1 MLDGLAVAVPAGHV
15 GREEPALRMGLVHE
29 VLEDLVEGMADM
41 DGAVGVRRAVVQDE
55 GLAVLVLLENLLVDM
70 LFFPLGQTLRLALG
84 RLAASR
90 SRSSAGSSFLCTCS
104 PRVPYLSSKHVRF
117 CRHKP
122 L

>member
-1 MLDGLAVAVPAGHV
+1 
-15 GREEPALRMGLVHE
+15 MGLVHE

-84 RLAASR
+84 QVSR
-90 SRSSAGSSFLCTCS
+90 IAKSVFGRFIVSLYVFATGAVPFLKACALLS
-104 PRVPYLSSKHVRF
+104 P
-117 CRHKP
+117 
-122 L
+122 